1 MVTDINQ
8 TKNTRKK
15 GQALMGAGLVILLGI
30 TYLLCWYDTLFPVL
44 FSSAKPTINSYIT
57 DEGRCEI
64 SGIMGENGE
73 CLEAERSSSF

>member
-1 MVTDINQ
+1 MFTEINQ

-15 GQALMGAGLVILLGI
+15 GQALMGAGVVILLGI

-44 FSSAKPTINSYIT
+44 FSSAKPTINSYIN

-64 SGIMGENGE
+64 SGKLGGNGE
-73 CLEAERSSSF
+73 CLDTERSSSF